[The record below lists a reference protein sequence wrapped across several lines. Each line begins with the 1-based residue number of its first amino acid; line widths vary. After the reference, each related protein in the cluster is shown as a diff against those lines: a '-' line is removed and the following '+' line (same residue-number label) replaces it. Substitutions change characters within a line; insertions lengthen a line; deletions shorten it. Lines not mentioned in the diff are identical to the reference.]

1 MKYKDFRGFR
11 FGKIHTSDLNLE
23 VVSSSNRYEAR
34 TLPTPTDSVSDIPG
48 GDGQYYFGSV
58 NKNRE
63 ITCNV
68 AFDNVSEEKYRKIRQ
83 LFATNKLL
91 DLVFDEEPYK
101 TWRAKIRQKPEFK
114 SLCFTDKETGKRVYK
129 GEGRLVFICYYPYA
143 YGFDKYIVRAADYY
157 MLNTPEC
164 IIQNLQDDGDLF
176 VKQNREKLPQ
186 QIEENTKYHYNL
198 NPSDYEGGVFL
209 GDYRDKSHQNKGLRS
224 WIPNGEKPWKTG
236 FPTFEQVQ
244 NGELFFDT
252 PQGEK
257 TLIDTR
263 GYWNN
268 IPEWQDTAQL
278 LTTPTLDFNQ
288 ELMYLPQY
296 SKANY
301 INMETGFESNT
312 SMIGSRL
319 LVYNPG
325 DLPIDWEIRF
335 DENKRGFW
343 STRGGVKFR
352 VSRFN
357 VERLP
362 LAAAVDWCGMTTYNI
377 TDNEDYKYGTKYFKR
392 GILDL
397 ENISNYFEEELEG
410 KTYSEQMEILNDW
423 GLKIKKPIEESGDYY
438 SPTEI
443 LNLLKQRQIPVDK
456 IGMPHSKKYKWNEIR
471 GQDDLRRRIGNNNYE
486 RYLNC
491 TSSFDLRLNLTD
503 GWGRFLKSNF
513 IFKGL
518 GEVHPEHCYYVEP
531 IPKEKLDYFIKLFYW
546 QTIQWRGTKTVSG
559 NFIELDKWKTMLP
572 QSFFDADKLI
582 EGKYF
587 AKDMNNPL
595 IPFLKNFI
603 TFSKQGEM
611 NINNSSAAK
620 TLREIYK
627 DLDFEDGIA
636 FANRYR
642 EMYDECVND
651 MERYELYWDTLKKLL
666 TIIAKAMYKILDAK
680 LGVEVYPP
688 EGILPQ
694 EEEEKYNHQLYP
706 NSEEV
711 FIESFINSYIN
722 YPLEYIGVDMRDL
735 DYENFVFNGY
745 KNPTWMTDDYLE
757 IDQQKLLNIQ
767 LLKDYLIAIGEDED
781 AIFNGRIMY
790 YDRSLIEDNK
800 FVSLRNKMDKLL
812 RDGGCLND
820 LLSSYYYLN
829 SYEHMLYTTE
839 NPDGQE
845 FDYKPNKI
853 VLNDA
858 IIQGKWFKLPPG
870 WSLITIEPI
879 VDENYFG
886 GKRWEDARPFDYGYG
901 GDIQGKR
908 REVQQLFDY
917 ILELARDEFFSIYP
931 IEKIVNEHFITSE
944 YVLNAANTYDFN
956 PETEDPIDEF
966 LKFKIWCEA
975 FIDNFPKEQ
984 YYLINSYYRK
994 IQNEAE
1000 YLFLKCLNNFWNLIA
1015 PYFTWTVQRGIYL
1028 EPDKDVLNWA
1038 EDEIKEVLFTD
1049 PTDEDYD
1056 ITGYPLRNING
1067 DISDWWWYAC
1077 NYFWANYPP
1086 IYWAAADMLNKIK
1099 IKYTP
1104 LYY

>member
-1 MKYKDFRGFR
+1 MKHRDFQGFR

-34 TLPTPTDSVSDIPG
+34 ILPTPVDTVSDIPG
-48 GDGQYYFGSV
+48 GDGQYYFGSI

-68 AFDNVSEEKYRKIRQ
+68 AFDNVSEEIYRKIRQ
-83 LFATNKLL
+83 LFATDKLL

-101 TWRAKIRQKPEFK
+101 TWRAKIKQKPEFK

-164 IIQNLQDDGDLF
+164 IIENLQDDENLF
-176 VKQNREKLPQ
+176 VKQRKEKMPQ
-186 QIEENTKYHYNL
+186 KIEEDIKYHYNL
-198 NPSDYEGGVFL
+198 SPSDYEGDSFL
-209 GDYRDKSHQNKGLRS
+209 NDYRDKSHQNKGFRS
-224 WIPNGEKPWKTG
+224 WKPNGKKPWKTG
-236 FPTFEQVQ
+236 FPSFEQVQ

-257 TLIDTR
+257 TIIDTR
-263 GYWNN
+263 GYWDN
-268 IPEWQDTAQL
+268 IPEWQGTAQL
-278 LTTPTLDFNQ
+278 LTTPTLDFDQ

-352 VSRFN
+352 VSRYN

-392 GILDL
+392 GVLDL
-397 ENISNYFEEELEG
+397 ENISNYFEEQFSG
-410 KTYSEQMEILNDW
+410 KTYSEQMELLEQLD
-423 GLKIKKPIEESGDYY
+423 LKIKKPEEDSAGVYY
-438 SPTEI
+438 TPQEI
-443 LNLLKQRQIPVDK
+443 LTLLKQGDIPVDK
-456 IGMPHSKKYKWNEIR
+456 IDIPYSKKYTWREIR
-471 GQDDLRRRIGNNNYE
+471 EKDTLKERMGQTNSEL
-486 RYLNC
+486 YLDC
-491 TSSFDLRLNLTD
+491 TTSFDLRLNYNQ
-503 GWGRFLKSNF
+503 GWGSFLRSNF
-513 IFKGL
+513 MLKNL
-518 GEVHPEHCYYVEP
+518 GEVHPNHCYYVEP
-531 IPKEKLDYFIKLFYW
+531 IPREKLDFFIKLFYW

-559 NFIELDKWKTMLP
+559 EFIELDNWKTMLP
-572 QSFFDADKLI
+572 ESFFDKDKLI
-582 EGKYF
+582 DGEYYI
-587 AKDMNNPL
+587 KDINNPL
-595 IPFLKNFI
+595 VPFLKNFI
-603 TFSKQGEM
+603 NFNKNGKMT
-611 NINNSSAAK
+611 INNSNSAN
-620 TLREIYK
+620 TLRQLYSN
-627 DLDFEDGIA
+627 LNFEDGIA
-636 FANRYR
+636 FADRYR
-642 EMYDECVND
+642 ELYEECIND
-651 MERYELYWDTLKKLL
+651 MEKYELYWDTLKKLL
-666 TIIAKAMYKILDAK
+666 SIIASAMYKLIEKGEQVDA
-680 LGVEVYPP
+680 P
-688 EGILPQ
+688 EGMEPSEYI
-694 EEEEKYNHQLYP
+694 KKLYP
-706 NSEEV
+706 NSEED
-711 FIESFINSYIN
+711 FIDSFINSYIN
-722 YPLEYIGVDMRDL
+722 YPQEYIGIDMRDL
-735 DYENFVFNGY
+735 DYGNFVFNGY
-745 KNPTWMTDDYLE
+745 KNPSWMTEDYLE
-757 IDQQKLLNIQ
+757 IDQQKLLNVQ
-767 LLKDYLIAIGEDED
+767 LLKDYLSAIGEDED
-781 AIFNGRIMY
+781 AIFNGKIMY

-800 FVSLRNKMDKLL
+800 FISLRNKMDKLL

-820 LLSSYYYLN
+820 LLSNYYYLN
-829 SYEHMLYTTE
+829 SCEHMLYTTE
-839 NPDGQE
+839 NPNGQE
-845 FDYKPNKI
+845 FNYKPNKI

-858 IIQGKWFKLPPG
+858 IIQGKWFKIPPG
-870 WSLITIEPI
+870 WSLITIEPV

-901 GDIQGKR
+901 GDINEEK

-917 ILELARDEFFSIYP
+917 VFELAREEFFSIYP
-931 IEKIVNEHFITSE
+931 IEKIINNHFITKD
-944 YVLNAANTYDFN
+944 YVLNASETYDFSLG
-956 PETEDPIDEF
+956 TEDPIDEF

-975 FIDNFPKEQ
+975 FIDQFPKEQ
-984 YYLINSYYRK
+984 YYLVNSYYRK

-1000 YLFLKCLNNFWNLIA
+1000 YLFLKCINNFWNLISS
-1015 PYFTWTVQRGIYL
+1015 YFTWTSQRGVYF
-1028 EPDKDVLNWA
+1028 EPDKDVLNWN
-1038 EDEIKEVLFTD
+1038 EDDIGELLLTN

-1056 ITGYPLRNING
+1056 ITGQPLRNING

-1086 IYWAAADMLNKIK
+1086 VYWAMADMLNKIK

-1104 LYY
+1104 LFY